1 MKAKKITGTNKNK
14 ISAEALLM
22 QIALSQA
29 GNKKKTHQ
37 KREREREKNPTD

>member
-1 MKAKKITGTNKNK
+1 MKAKKITGTHRNK

-29 GNKKKTHQ
+29 GNKKRKTHQ
-37 KREREREKNPTD
+37 SGREKNPTD